1 MAVLGHNG
9 GPPIVESDA
18 IRMHFTKFNFQDFM
32 SGVRGMKADEIGIYT
47 LLIAAQYV
55 RMSRLP
61 DDDSWIALHIGV
73 DIRIWKRIK
82 KKLIGLGK
90 IFCDG
95 ESIWNSRTEREIT
108 TFCAGQKARRDTATE
123 REAKKRLSAE
133 IDEIDDDKDGSY
145 PAAKPQL
152 SRSYRVAKPQLSRSY
167 PLTNDDLSKKPNEN
181 NGIETGLGPTRARSR
196 SNIEDIEREE
206 ERIKQKNDL
215 AEREKNKAEMAAA
228 LAPALDGQDVSR
240 DDASGELK
248 LHNGVRLFWLE
259 QFDEDER
266 ELTLGLK
273 QAANYVQPNSYKPL
287 QAQVEAQLAKQ
298 VRDRMDQ
305 DKRYAKAAK
314 VNSERVRPGTGGG
327 RGRPTQGLDEALA
340 AARAKKQQE
349 QAT

>member
-1 MAVLGHNG
+1 MAVSGHNG

-95 ESIWNSRTEREIT
+95 KSIWNSRTEREIT

-133 IDEIDDDKDGSY
+133 IDEIDDDKDGPY

-167 PLTNDDLSKKPNEN
+167 RVANDDLSEKPNEN
-181 NGIETGLGPTRARSR
+181 NEIETGLGPTRARSR
-196 SNIEDIEREE
+196 SNIEEIEREE

-228 LAPALDGQDVSR
+228 LAPDLDRQDVSR

-248 LHNGVRLFWLE
+248 LHNGVRSFWLE
-259 QFDEDER
+259 QFDQDER

-314 VNSERVRPGTGGG
+314 VNSERVRPGAGGG
-327 RGRPTQGLDEALA
+327 RGRPSQGLDEALA

>member
-1 MAVLGHNG
+1 MAVSGHNG

-95 ESIWNSRTEREIT
+95 KSIWNSRTEREIT

-133 IDEIDDDKDGSY
+133 IDEIDDDKDGPY

-152 SRSYRVAKPQLSRSY
+152 SRSYRVA
-167 PLTNDDLSKKPNEN
+167 NDDLSEKPNEN
-181 NGIETGLGPTRARSR
+181 NEIETGLGPTRARSR
-196 SNIEDIEREE
+196 SNIEEIEREE

-228 LAPALDGQDVSR
+228 LAPDLDRQDVSR

-248 LHNGVRLFWLE
+248 LHNGVRSFWLE
-259 QFDEDER
+259 QFDQDER

-314 VNSERVRPGTGGG
+314 VNSERVRPGAGGG
-327 RGRPTQGLDEALA
+327 RGRPSQGLDEALA